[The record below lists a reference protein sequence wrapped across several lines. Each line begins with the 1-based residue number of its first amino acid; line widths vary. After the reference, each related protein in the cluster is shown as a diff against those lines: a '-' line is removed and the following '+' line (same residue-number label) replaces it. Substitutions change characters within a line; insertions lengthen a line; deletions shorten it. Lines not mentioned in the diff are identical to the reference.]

1 MVQIPNDACETSR
14 ALKISREE
22 SRSSEA
28 TSTEES
34 AVVWPTGLRLFP
46 FCAAV
51 SFKHRDVARSMLGVW
66 TRLSTRPLFPSRVR
80 SKRQQRRENERVMG
94 DDFMMLRSSRG
105 GEWCV
110 HASQAVAP

>member
-22 SRSSEA
+22 SKSSEA

-34 AVVWPTGLRLFP
+34 GVVWPTGLRLFP

-66 TRLSTRPLFPSRVR
+66 TRLSTRPLFPSRVAG
-80 SKRQQRRENERVMG
+80 SIKKTTEERE
-94 DDFMMLRSSRG
+94 
-105 GEWCV
+105 
-110 HASQAVAP
+110 